1 MMFFK
6 LLQIELFKI
15 LKRPRTYISFGA
27 LAVLIFLIQI
37 ALKANGKELL
47 ELFMSSQ
54 EDTFNIPHDQ
64 IMNGYYVCFFI
75 LNMLLVHI
83 PLLVALIAG
92 DQISG
97 EAGMGTL
104 RFMVSRPI
112 SRTQLIL
119 AKYSASVIY
128 VVAMLL
134 WLALLGL
141 FFSNYIFG
149 TGDLFIVRQDN
160 ISVIE
165 NGDVLWRY
173 FYAFLFACVGL
184 SVIAALGI
192 MLSVFSENS
201 IGPIVSTVTIVIV
214 FTIIQQLTVP
224 LFETTITPW
233 LFTTHMLG
241 WKGFF
246 YPDVQI
252 IDGEI
257 GGTVI
262 RGSIENVQSIYKST
276 AILLGYIVVFMGLAI
291 WRFNKKDILS

>member
-1 MMFFK
+1 
-6 LLQIELFKI
+6 
-15 LKRPRTYISFGA
+15 
-27 LAVLIFLIQI
+27 
-37 ALKANGKELL
+37 
-47 ELFMSSQ
+47 
-54 EDTFNIPHDQ
+54 
-64 IMNGYYVCFFI
+64 
-75 LNMLLVHI
+75 
-83 PLLVALIAG
+83 VALIAG